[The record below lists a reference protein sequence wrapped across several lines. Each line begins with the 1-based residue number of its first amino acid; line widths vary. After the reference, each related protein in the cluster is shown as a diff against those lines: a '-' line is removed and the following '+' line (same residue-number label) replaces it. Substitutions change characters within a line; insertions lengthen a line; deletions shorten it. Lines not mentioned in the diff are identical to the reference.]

1 VSNKRKPANVSC
13 NSCRFFDGSEC
24 RINPP
29 SVLID
34 GNSRLY
40 TYWPRVSRDDW
51 CGQHESEEQA
61 HHFELGTP
69 LIVERK

>member
-1 VSNKRKPANVSC
+1 MNITC
-13 NSCRFFDGSEC
+13 NSCRFFDGNEC

-29 SVLID
+29 VVIVD
-34 GNSRLY
+34 GNARVRSM
-40 TYWPRVSRDDW
+40 WPAVTRDDW
-51 CGQHESEEQA
+51 CGSHERLEQA